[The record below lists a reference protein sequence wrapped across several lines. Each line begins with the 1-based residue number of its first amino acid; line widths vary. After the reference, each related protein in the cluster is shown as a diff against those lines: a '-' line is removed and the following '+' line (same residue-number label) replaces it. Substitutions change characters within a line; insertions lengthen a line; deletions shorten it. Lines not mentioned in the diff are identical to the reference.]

1 MNIRSTPISTCDPVL
16 PVPTRRDAAPISLG
30 FLSVHNPHDRTAFSG
45 TAHFAAKALGAF
57 PGVNLR
63 ILGPHR
69 PPRLSDRVLR
79 RTPSTPEAATL
90 NLDGLDAIVS
100 LVSTPLLNDL
110 AKRTRLPLLHV
121 TDATPSFLR
130 TAYGWD
136 IPHAADAAEA
146 EAIANAAAVIY
157 SSGFMAGQAQRDFGA
172 GFAPCVA
179 PFGVNFNETPLL
191 CPEKPALER
200 LELLFVCSDW
210 ARKGGETALAALEA
224 LRKAGQ
230 PAHLTVVGRM
240 PDALKT
246 HPDITFVGFLN
257 KNRTRAAA
265 RLARL
270 YARAHLLL
278 LPSAADCTPM
288 VLAEAMAHGT
298 PVLATE
304 TGGVTEAIENARKV
318 VGRTLP
324 VSAEAIIWAS
334 EIRAMTA
341 DPAVYRAMS
350 MAAFEHCNV
359 QLSWQAW
366 SAKIVTIARNALFE
380 ATARAA

>member
-1 MNIRSTPISTCDPVL
+1 MNIRSTPISTSDPVL
-16 PVPTRRDAAPISLG
+16 PAPAHLNVRPISLG
-30 FLSVHNPHDRTAFSG
+30 FLSHHNPHDRTAFSG

-69 PPRLSDRVLR
+69 PLRFSDRVLR
-79 RTPSTPEAATL
+79 RVASEPDAAA
-90 NLDGLDAIVS
+90 LDLSGLDAVVS
-100 LVSTPLLNDL
+100 LVSTPLVNDL

-136 IPHAADAAEA
+136 IPETADTAEA
-146 EAIANAAAVIY
+146 QAISNAAAVIY
-157 SSGFMAGQAQRDFGA
+157 SSSFMANQAQRDFGA
-172 GFAPCVA
+172 GFAPRIA
-179 PFGVNFNETPLL
+179 PFGVNFSETPTL
-191 CPEKPALER
+191 CPEKPDLAR

-210 ARKGGETALAALEA
+210 NRKGGRTALATLEA
-224 LRKAGQ
+224 LNKNGRQ
-230 PAHLTVVGRM
+230 AHLTVVGRM

-257 KNRTRAAA
+257 KNRPRAAA

-270 YARAHLLL
+270 YSGAHLLL
-278 LPSAADCTPM
+278 LPSEADCTPM

-304 TGGVTEAIENARKV
+304 TGGVSEAIETARKV

-324 VSAEAIIWAS
+324 LSADPMIWAS

-341 DPAVYRAMS
+341 DPAVYQAMS
-350 MAAFEHCNV
+350 MAAFEHCNIR
-359 QLSWQAW
+359 LSWQAW
-366 SAKIVTIARNALFE
+366 SKKIVSVARSVMFE